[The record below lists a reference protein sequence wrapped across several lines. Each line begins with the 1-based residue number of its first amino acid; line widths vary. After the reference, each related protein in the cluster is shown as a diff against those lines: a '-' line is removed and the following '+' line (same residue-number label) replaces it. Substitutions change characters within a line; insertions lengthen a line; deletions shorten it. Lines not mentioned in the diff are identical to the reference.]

1 MTVLPAAPTAQPTA
15 TMNRLAH
22 EHSPYLLQHKDNP
35 VDWYPWSD
43 AAFEKAK
50 EEDKPIFL
58 SIGYATCHWC
68 HVMEHESFEDAD
80 VARLMNDAFVSIKVD
95 REERPDVDAI
105 YMTVCQM
112 MTGQGG
118 WPLTILMT
126 PDKKPFYA
134 ATYLPKHGRFGR
146 VGMMELVPRIE
157 AVWQEERDKV
167 LASADHLTGL
177 LQQANTQPAA
187 GDALDRTAI
196 ENAYGQLRQ
205 RFDDEHGGFGAA
217 PKFPS
222 PHNLL
227 FLLRYWKR
235 TSAPEALQMVEKT
248 LQAMGRGGIY
258 DHVGYGFHR
267 YATDRLWRLPHFEKM
282 LYDQALVAMAYTE
295 AFQATGKAT
304 YQATAREVFTY
315 VLRDMTAPEGGFYSA
330 EDADSEGREG
340 AFYVWTSDEL
350 REVLGEEAD
359 FVMDVYSTEE
369 NGNFEDEATRKK
381 TGENVLFL
389 ETSIE
394 AIAQEKG
401 ISETVLQERLEAAR
415 QALFTHREK
424 RVHPGKDDKVLTDWN
439 GLMIAALAKAAAAF
453 AEDTY
458 AEAARRAARFVLET
472 MRAEDRRLLHRWR
485 NGHAGIGGHLDDYA
499 FLAWG
504 LLELYEATLE
514 AAWLEEAVQLA
525 ETMKTRFWDEE
536 NGGFYLTAEESGED
550 LIVRPKELY
559 DGAIPSGNAVALLV
573 LLRLGRLTGEARWE
587 ETADALLRW
596 AAAQVRQ
603 HPSGFTA
610 LLMGLQ
616 FALGPTHEVVVVG
629 EPGAADTEAMLQA
642 LRTSYL
648 PGKVLL
654 FRPAAEKAPRIADVA
669 PFVQAQRALEGKA
682 TAYVCENYQCQAPTS
697 DVDEVLSLLDVRVGA
712 ADAAPL

>member
-1 MTVLPAAPTAQPTA
+1 
-15 TMNRLAH
+15 MNRLAH

-35 VDWYPWSD
+35 VDWYPWSE
-43 AAFEKAK
+43 AAFEKAEK
-50 EEDKPIFL
+50 EDKPIFL

-68 HVMEHESFEDAD
+68 HVMEHESFEDD
-80 VARLMNDAFVSIKVD
+80 EVARLMNDAFVSIKVD

-126 PDKKPFYA
+126 PNKKPFYA

-146 VGMMELVPRIE
+146 AGMMELVPRIE
-157 AVWQEERDKV
+157 AVWHEERDKV
-167 LASADHLTGL
+167 LASADHLTEL
-177 LQQANTQPAA
+177 LQQANTQAAA
-187 GDALDRTAI
+187 GEALDRTAI

-235 TSAPEALQMVEKT
+235 TSRPEALQMVEET
-248 LQAMGRGGIY
+248 LRAMRRGGVY

-282 LYDQALVAMAYTE
+282 LYDQALIAMAYTE

-304 YQATAREVFTY
+304 YQETTREIFAY

-340 AFYVWTSDEL
+340 AFYVWTSEEL
-350 REVLGEEAD
+350 REVLGDEASL
-359 FVMDVYSTEE
+359 VMDAYNTEE

-381 TGENVLFL
+381 TGENIFFL
-389 ETSIE
+389 EKPIG
-394 AIAQEKG
+394 ALAREKG
-401 ISETVLQERLEAAR
+401 MSETVLRERLEAAR
-415 QALFTHREK
+415 QALFAHREK

-453 AEDTY
+453 AENEY
-458 AEAARRAARFVLET
+458 AEVARRAARFVLET
-472 MRAEDRRLLHRWR
+472 MQAEDGRLLHRWR
-485 NGHAGIGGHLDDYA
+485 NGHAGIDAHLDDYA

-514 AAWLEEAVQLA
+514 AEWLEEAVQLA

-573 LLRLGRLTGEARWE
+573 LLRLGRLSGEAHFE

-610 LLMGLQ
+610 LLMGLH

-629 EPGAADTEAMLQA
+629 EPGSADTDAMLQA

-654 FRPAAEKAPRIADVA
+654 FRPAGEETPRIAAVA
-669 PFVQAQRALEGKA
+669 PFVQAQRALDGKA

-697 DVDEVLSLLDVRVGA
+697 DVEAMLGLLDVRMDA
-712 ADAAPL
+712 TDAAPL

>member
-1 MTVLPAAPTAQPTA
+1 
-15 TMNRLAH
+15 MNRLAH

-35 VDWYPWSD
+35 VDWYPWGA
-43 AAFEKAK
+43 AAFEKAQK
-50 EEDKPIFL
+50 EDKPIFL

-68 HVMEHESFEDAD
+68 HVMEHESFEDD
-80 VARLMNDAFVSIKVD
+80 EVARLMNDAFVSIKVD

-112 MTGQGG
+112 MTGHGG

-126 PDKKPFYA
+126 PEKKPFYA

-157 AVWQEERDKV
+157 AVWHKERDKV

-177 LQQANTQPAA
+177 LRQTNTHPAA
-187 GDALDRTAI
+187 EEALDQTAI

-205 RFDDEHGGFGAA
+205 RFDDEYGGFGAA

-222 PHNLL
+222 SHNLL
-227 FLLRYWKR
+227 FLLRHWKR
-235 TSAPEALQMVEKT
+235 TSAPEALQMVEET
-248 LQAMGRGGIY
+248 LRAMRRGGIY

-282 LYDQALVAMAYTE
+282 LYDQALLAMAYTE
-295 AFQATGKAT
+295 AFQATGNPL
-304 YQATAREVFTY
+304 YQDTAREVFTY
-315 VLRDMTAPEGGFYSA
+315 VLRDMTSPEGGFYSA

-350 REVLGEEAD
+350 REVLGDEAD
-359 FVMDVYSTEE
+359 LVMDVYNIEE

-389 ETSIE
+389 NQSIE
-394 AIAQEKG
+394 TIAQEKG

-415 QALFTHREK
+415 QALFDHREN
-424 RVHPGKDDKVLTDWN
+424 RVRPGKDDKVLTDWN
-439 GLMIAALAKAAAAF
+439 GLMIAAMAKAAAAF
-453 AEDTY
+453 TDDVY
-458 AEAARRAARFVLET
+458 AEAARRAARFVLEALRT
-472 MRAEDRRLLHRWR
+472 SDGRLLHRWR
-485 NGHAGIGGHLDDYA
+485 NGHAGISGHLDDYA

-504 LLELYEATLE
+504 LLELYEATLDPE
-514 AAWLEEAVQLA
+514 WLEEAVGLA
-525 ETMKTRFWDEE
+525 EAMKARFWDSEH
-536 NGGFYLTAEESGED
+536 GGFYLTDEDGGED

-559 DGAIPSGNAVALLV
+559 DGAIPSGNAVALTV

-610 LLMGLQ
+610 LLVGLQ

-629 EPGAADTEAMLQA
+629 ERTAADTEAMLQA

-654 FRPAAEKAPRIADVA
+654 FRPAGEDEPRIADVA
-669 PFVQAQRALEGKA
+669 PFVRAHHALDGKA

-697 DVDEVLSLLDVRVGA
+697 DVDEVLALLDVRA
-712 ADAAPL
+712 DTADAASL

>member
-1 MTVLPAAPTAQPTA
+1 
-15 TMNRLAH
+15 MNRLAH

-35 VDWYPWSD
+35 VDWYPWGA
-43 AAFEKAK
+43 AAFEKAQK
-50 EEDKPIFL
+50 EDKPIFL

-112 MTGQGG
+112 MTGHGG

-126 PDKKPFYA
+126 PEKKPFYA

-146 VGMMELVPRIE
+146 VGMMDLVPRIE
-157 AVWQEERDKV
+157 AVWHKERDKV

-177 LQQANTQPAA
+177 LQQTNAHPAA
-187 GDALDRTAI
+187 EEALNRTAI

-227 FLLRYWKR
+227 FLLRHWKR
-235 TSAPEALQMVEKT
+235 TSAPEALQMVEAT
-248 LQAMGRGGIY
+248 LRAMRRGGIY

-282 LYDQALVAMAYTE
+282 LYDQALLAMAYTE
-295 AFQATGKAT
+295 AFQATGNPL
-304 YQATAREVFTY
+304 YQDTAREVFTY
-315 VLRDMTAPEGGFYSA
+315 ILRDMTSPEGGFYSA

-350 REVLGEEAD
+350 REVLGDEAD
-359 FVMDVYSTEE
+359 LVMDVYNIEE

-389 ETSIE
+389 NQSIE
-394 AIAQEKG
+394 TIAQEKG
-401 ISETVLQERLEAAR
+401 ISETVLQKRLEAAR
-415 QALFTHREK
+415 QALFAHREN
-424 RVHPGKDDKVLTDWN
+424 RVRPGKDDKVLTDWN
-439 GLMIAALAKAAAAF
+439 GLMIAAMAKAAAAF
-453 AEDTY
+453 TDETY
-458 AEAARRAARFVLET
+458 AEAARRAARFVLT
-472 MRAEDRRLLHRWR
+472 ALRTDDGRLLHRWR
-485 NGHAGIGGHLDDYA
+485 NGHAGISGHLDDYA

-514 AAWLEEAVQLA
+514 PEWLEEAVGLA
-525 ETMKTRFWDEE
+525 EAMKARFWDSEH
-536 NGGFYLTAEESGED
+536 GGFYLTAEEGSED

-559 DGAIPSGNAVALLV
+559 DGAIPSGNAVALTV

-610 LLMGLQ
+610 LLVGLQ

-629 EPGAADTEAMLQA
+629 ERTAADTQALLRA

-648 PGKVLL
+648 PSKVLL
-654 FRPAAEKAPRIADVA
+654 FRPAGEAEPRIADVT
-669 PFVQAQRALEGKA
+669 PFVRAHHALDGKA

-697 DVDEVLSLLDVRVGA
+697 DVDEVLALLDVRA
-712 ADAAPL
+712 DTADAAPL